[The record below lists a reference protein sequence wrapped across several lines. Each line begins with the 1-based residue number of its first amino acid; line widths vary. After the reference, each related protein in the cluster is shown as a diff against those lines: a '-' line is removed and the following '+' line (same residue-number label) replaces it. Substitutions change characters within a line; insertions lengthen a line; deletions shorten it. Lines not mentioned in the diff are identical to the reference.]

1 LLINASLK
9 LDIIEGMNKKTYVLH
24 AEDHDRNIFDS
35 KYVYPV
41 VSRRAGG
48 LSLGVNLNT
57 NNACNW
63 QCIYCEIPNLTRGG
77 PEPIKVELLKD
88 ELNLWIDQIINSNF
102 LKENTPPGTTFADV
116 ALSGNGEPTAAPEFL
131 DVLEIIIAS
140 LKEYKLIDKIP
151 VRLITNGSFISK
163 KKECLKVFNRYHGEV
178 WFKID
183 AADEGSIKLIN
194 QVNLDPNS
202 MINKLKTCAEACQ
215 TVIQTCLLKINH
227 QVPTNDF
234 LKKYSSLIKP
244 YEKLIKKIDL
254 YSLAR
259 PSLQNNQ
266 AITIERLS
274 LDELNNI
281 KNILQKHLTIK
292 IDVFP

>member
-1 LLINASLK
+1 
-9 LDIIEGMNKKTYVLH
+9 MNKKTYVLH

-77 PEPIKVELLKD
+77 PEPIQVELLKD
-88 ELNLWIDQIINSNF
+88 ELNFWIDQIINSNF

-131 DVLEIIIAS
+131 EVLEIIIAS
-140 LKEYKLIDKIP
+140 LKEHKLIDNIP

-163 KKECLKVFNRYHGEV
+163 KKECLNIFNRHHGEV

-183 AADEGSIKLIN
+183 AADEDFIKLIN

-202 MINKLKTCAEACQ
+202 MINNLKTCAETCH

-234 LKKYSSLIKP
+234 LKNYSKLIKP
-244 YEKLIKKIDL
+244 YEQLIKKIDL

-266 AITIERLS
+266 DITIERLS

-281 KNILQKHLTIK
+281 KNILQKQLTIK

>member
-1 LLINASLK
+1 
-9 LDIIEGMNKKTYVLH
+9 MNKKTYVLH

-77 PEPIKVELLKD
+77 PEPIEVELLKD
-88 ELNLWIDQIINSNF
+88 ELNFWIDQIINSNF

-131 DVLEIIIAS
+131 EVLEIIITS
-140 LKEYKLIDKIP
+140 LKEHKLIDKIP

-163 KKECLKVFNRYHGEV
+163 KKECLNIFNRHHGEV

-202 MINKLKTCAEACQ
+202 MINNLKKCAEACQ

-234 LKKYSSLIKP
+234 LKNYSRLIKP

-266 AITIERLS
+266 DITIERLS
-274 LDELNNI
+274 LDELNHI
-281 KNILQKHLTIK
+281 KNILQKQLTIK

>member
-1 LLINASLK
+1 
-9 LDIIEGMNKKTYVLH
+9 MNKKTYVLH

-63 QCIYCEIPNLTRGG
+63 QCIYCEIPNLSRGG
-77 PEPIKVELLKD
+77 PEPIEVELLKD
-88 ELNLWIDQIINSNF
+88 ELNFWIDQIINSNF
-102 LKENTPPGTTFADV
+102 LKENTSPGTTFADV

-140 LKEYKLIDKIP
+140 LKEHKLIDKIP

-163 KKECLKVFNRYHGEV
+163 KKDCLNIFNRYHGEI

-183 AADEGSIKLIN
+183 AADKDSIKLIN

-202 MINKLKTCAEACQ
+202 MINNLKKCAEACQ

-234 LKKYSSLIKP
+234 LKNYSKLIKP
-244 YEKLIKKIDL
+244 YERLIKKIDL

-259 PSLQNNQ
+259 PSLQ
-266 AITIERLS
+266 
-274 LDELNNI
+274 
-281 KNILQKHLTIK
+281 K
-292 IDVFP
+292 

>member
-1 LLINASLK
+1 
-9 LDIIEGMNKKTYVLH
+9 MNKKTYVLH

-48 LSLGVNLNT
+48 LSLGVNLST

-77 PEPIKVELLKD
+77 PEPIEIELLKD
-88 ELNLWIDQIINSNF
+88 ELNFWIDQIINSNF

-140 LKEYKLIDKIP
+140 LKEHKLIDKIP

-163 KKECLKVFNRYHGEV
+163 KKECLNIFNQYHGEV

-183 AADEGSIKLIN
+183 AADEDSIKLIN
-194 QVNLDPNS
+194 QVNLNPNS
-202 MINKLKTCAEACQ
+202 MINNLKKCAEACQ

-234 LKKYSSLIKP
+234 LKNYSKLIKP
-244 YEKLIKKIDL
+244 YERLIKKIDL

-266 AITIERLS
+266 DITIERLS

-281 KNILQKHLTIK
+281 KNILQKQLTIK

>member
-1 LLINASLK
+1 
-9 LDIIEGMNKKTYVLH
+9 MNKKTYVLH

-77 PEPIKVELLKD
+77 PEPIEVELLKD
-88 ELNLWIDQIINSNF
+88 ELNFWIDQIINSNF
-102 LKENTPPGTTFADV
+102 LKKNTPPGTTFADV

-140 LKEYKLIDKIP
+140 LKEHKLVDKIP

-163 KKECLKVFNRYHGEV
+163 KKECLNIFNRYHGEV

-183 AADEGSIKLIN
+183 AADEDSIKLIN
-194 QVNLDPNS
+194 QVNLNPNS
-202 MINKLKTCAEACQ
+202 MINNLKKCAEACQ

-234 LKKYSSLIKP
+234 LKNYSKLIKP
-244 YEKLIKKIDL
+244 YERLIKKIDL

-266 AITIERLS
+266 DITIERLS

-281 KNILQKHLTIK
+281 KNILQKQLTIK

>member
-1 LLINASLK
+1 
-9 LDIIEGMNKKTYVLH
+9 MNKKTYVLH

-48 LSLGVNLNT
+48 LSLGINLNT

-63 QCIYCEIPNLTRGG
+63 QCIYCEIPNLSRGG
-77 PEPIKVELLKD
+77 PEPIEVELLKD
-88 ELNLWIDQIINSNF
+88 ELNFWIDQIINSNF
-102 LKENTPPGTTFADV
+102 LKKNTPPGTTFADV
-116 ALSGNGEPTAAPEFL
+116 ALSGNGEPTAASEFL

-140 LKEYKLIDKIP
+140 LKEHKLVDKIP

-163 KKECLKVFNRYHGEV
+163 KKECLNIFNQYHGEV

-183 AADEGSIKLIN
+183 AADEDSIKLIN
-194 QVNLDPNS
+194 QVNLNPNS
-202 MINKLKTCAEACQ
+202 MINNLKKCAEACQ

-234 LKKYSSLIKP
+234 LKNYSKLIKP
-244 YEKLIKKIDL
+244 YERLIKKIDL

-266 AITIERLS
+266 DITIERLS
-274 LDELNNI
+274 LEELNNI
-281 KNILQKHLTIK
+281 KNILQKQLTIK

>member
-1 LLINASLK
+1 
-9 LDIIEGMNKKTYVLH
+9 MNKKTYVLH

-77 PEPIKVELLKD
+77 PEPIEVELLKD
-88 ELNLWIDQIINSNF
+88 ELNFWINQIINSNF

-140 LKEYKLIDKIP
+140 LKEHKLIDKIP

-163 KKECLKVFNRYHGEV
+163 KKECLNIFNQYHGEV

-183 AADEGSIKLIN
+183 AADEDSIKLIN

-202 MINKLKTCAEACQ
+202 MINNLKTCAEACQ

-234 LKKYSSLIKP
+234 LKNYSKLIKP
-244 YEKLIKKIDL
+244 YERLIKKIDL

-266 AITIERLS
+266 DITIERLS

-281 KNILQKHLTIK
+281 KNILQKQLTIK

>member
-1 LLINASLK
+1 
-9 LDIIEGMNKKTYVLH
+9 MNKKTYVLH

-140 LKEYKLIDKIP
+140 LKEYKL
-151 VRLITNGSFISK
+151 
-163 KKECLKVFNRYHGEV
+163 
-178 WFKID
+178 
-183 AADEGSIKLIN
+183 
-194 QVNLDPNS
+194 
-202 MINKLKTCAEACQ
+202 
-215 TVIQTCLLKINH
+215 
-227 QVPTNDF
+227 
-234 LKKYSSLIKP
+234 LIKF
-244 YEKLIKKIDL
+244 LFD
-254 YSLAR
+254 
-259 PSLQNNQ
+259 
-266 AITIERLS
+266 
-274 LDELNNI
+274 
-281 KNILQKHLTIK
+281 
-292 IDVFP
+292 

>member
-1 LLINASLK
+1 
-9 LDIIEGMNKKTYVLH
+9 MNKKTYVLH

-77 PEPIKVELLKD
+77 PEPIEVELLKD
-88 ELNLWIDQIINSNF
+88 ELNFWIDQIINSNF

-131 DVLEIIIAS
+131 DVLEIIIAC
-140 LKEYKLIDKIP
+140 LKEHKLIDKIP

-163 KKECLKVFNRYHGEV
+163 KKDCLNIFNRHHGEI

-183 AADEGSIKLIN
+183 AADEDSIKLIN

-202 MINKLKTCAEACQ
+202 MINNLKKCAEACQ

-234 LKKYSSLIKP
+234 LKNYSKLIKP
-244 YEKLIKKIDL
+244 YERLIKKIDL

-266 AITIERLS
+266 DITIERLS
-274 LDELNNI
+274 LEELNNI
-281 KNILQKHLTIK
+281 KNILQKQLTIK

>member
-1 LLINASLK
+1 
-9 LDIIEGMNKKTYVLH
+9 MNKKTYVLH

-77 PEPIKVELLKD
+77 PEPIQVELLKD
-88 ELNLWIDQIINSNF
+88 ELNFWIDQIINSNF

-131 DVLEIIIAS
+131 EVLEIIIAS
-140 LKEYKLIDKIP
+140 LKEHKLIDKIP

-163 KKECLKVFNRYHGEV
+163 KKECLNIFNRYHGEV

-202 MINKLKTCAEACQ
+202 MINNLKKCAEACQ

-234 LKKYSSLIKP
+234 LKNYSKLIKP

-266 AITIERLS
+266 DITIERLS

-281 KNILQKHLTIK
+281 KNILQKQLTIK

>member
-1 LLINASLK
+1 
-9 LDIIEGMNKKTYVLH
+9 MNKKTYVLH

-77 PEPIKVELLKD
+77 PEPIQVELLKD
-88 ELNLWIDQIINSNF
+88 ELNFWIDQIINSNF

-131 DVLEIIIAS
+131 EVLEIIIAS
-140 LKEYKLIDKIP
+140 LKEHKLIDKIP

-163 KKECLKVFNRYHGEV
+163 KKECLNIFNRYHGEV

-202 MINKLKTCAEACQ
+202 MINNLKKCAEACQ

-234 LKKYSSLIKP
+234 LKNYSKLIKP

-266 AITIERLS
+266 DISIERLS

-281 KNILQKHLTIK
+281 KNILQKQLTIK

>member
-1 LLINASLK
+1 
-9 LDIIEGMNKKTYVLH
+9 MNKKTYVLH

-63 QCIYCEIPNLTRGG
+63 QCIYCEIPNLSRGG
-77 PEPIKVELLKD
+77 PEPIEVELLKD
-88 ELNLWIDQIINSNF
+88 ELNFWIDQIINSNF
-102 LKENTPPGTTFADV
+102 LKKNTPPGTTFADV

-140 LKEYKLIDKIP
+140 LKEHKLVDKIP

-163 KKECLKVFNRYHGEV
+163 KKECLNIFNQYHGEV

-183 AADEGSIKLIN
+183 AADEDSIKLIN
-194 QVNLDPNS
+194 QVNLNPNS
-202 MINKLKTCAEACQ
+202 MINNLKKCAEACQ

-234 LKKYSSLIKP
+234 LKNYSKLIKP
-244 YEKLIKKIDL
+244 YERLIKKIDL

-266 AITIERLS
+266 DITIERLS

-281 KNILQKHLTIK
+281 KNILQKQLTIK

>member
-1 LLINASLK
+1 
-9 LDIIEGMNKKTYVLH
+9 MNKKTYVLH

-77 PEPIKVELLKD
+77 PEPIEVELLKD
-88 ELNLWIDQIINSNF
+88 ELNFWINQIINSNF

-131 DVLEIIIAS
+131 DVLKIIIAS
-140 LKEYKLIDKIP
+140 LKEHKLIDKIP

-163 KKECLKVFNRYHGEV
+163 KKDCLNIFNRHHGEV

-183 AADEGSIKLIN
+183 GADEDSIKLIN

-202 MINKLKTCAEACQ
+202 MINNLKKCAEACQ

-234 LKKYSSLIKP
+234 LKNYSILIKP
-244 YEKLIKKIDL
+244 YERLIKKIDL

-266 AITIERLS
+266 DITIERLS

-281 KNILQKHLTIK
+281 KNILQKQLTIK

>member
-1 LLINASLK
+1 
-9 LDIIEGMNKKTYVLH
+9 MNKKTYVLH

-48 LSLGVNLNT
+48 LSLGINLNT

-63 QCIYCEIPNLTRGG
+63 QCIYCEIPNLSRGG
-77 PEPIKVELLKD
+77 PEPIEVELLKD
-88 ELNLWIDQIINSNF
+88 ELNFWIDQIINSNF

-140 LKEYKLIDKIP
+140 LKEHKLVDKIP

-163 KKECLKVFNRYHGEV
+163 KKECLNIFNQYHGEV

-183 AADEGSIKLIN
+183 AADEDSIKLIN
-194 QVNLDPNS
+194 QVNLNPNS
-202 MINKLKTCAEACQ
+202 MINNLKKCAEACQ

-234 LKKYSSLIKP
+234 LKNYSKLIKP
-244 YEKLIKKIDL
+244 YERLIKKIDL

-266 AITIERLS
+266 DITIERLS

-281 KNILQKHLTIK
+281 KNILQKQLTIK

>member
-1 LLINASLK
+1 
-9 LDIIEGMNKKTYVLH
+9 MNKKTYVLH

-77 PEPIKVELLKD
+77 PEPIQVELLKD
-88 ELNLWIDQIINSNF
+88 ELNFWIDQIINSNF

-131 DVLEIIIAS
+131 EVLEIIIAS
-140 LKEYKLIDKIP
+140 LKEHKLIDKIP

-163 KKECLKVFNRYHGEV
+163 KKECLNIFNRYHGEV
-178 WFKID
+178 WYKID
-183 AADEGSIKLIN
+183 AADEDSIKLIN

-202 MINKLKTCAEACQ
+202 MINNLKTCAEACQ

-234 LKKYSSLIKP
+234 LKNYSKLIKP
-244 YEKLIKKIDL
+244 YEQLIKKIDL

-266 AITIERLS
+266 DITIERLS

-281 KNILQKHLTIK
+281 KTILQKQLTIK

>member
-1 LLINASLK
+1 
-9 LDIIEGMNKKTYVLH
+9 MNKKTYVLH

-77 PEPIKVELLKD
+77 PEPIQVEFLKD
-88 ELNLWIDQIINSNF
+88 ELNFWIDQIINSNF

-131 DVLEIIIAS
+131 EVLEIIIAS
-140 LKEYKLIDKIP
+140 LKEHKLIDKIP

-163 KKECLKVFNRYHGEV
+163 KIECLNIFNRYHGEV

-202 MINKLKTCAEACQ
+202 MINNLKKCAEACQ

-234 LKKYSSLIKP
+234 LKNYSRLIKP

-266 AITIERLS
+266 DISIERLS
-274 LDELNNI
+274 LDELNHI
-281 KNILQKHLTIK
+281 KNILQKQLTIK